1 MICIKDVC
9 VFIDVA
15 QSKNQSVQMTGT
27 VAFVKVYG
35 KILIKYSTETV
46 TKLNQSR
53 QRHQGCGVEPY
64 RVVALAL

>member
-1 MICIKDVC
+1 
-9 VFIDVA
+9 
-15 QSKNQSVQMTGT
+15 MTGT

-46 TKLNQSR
+46 TKLSQRR

-64 RVVALAL
+64 RGVALAL